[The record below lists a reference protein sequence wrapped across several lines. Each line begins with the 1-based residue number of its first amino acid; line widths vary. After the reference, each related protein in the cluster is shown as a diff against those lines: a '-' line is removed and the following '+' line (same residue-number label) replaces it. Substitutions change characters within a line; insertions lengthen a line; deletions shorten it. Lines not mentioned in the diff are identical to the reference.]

1 MATIIK
7 LKRGTTTPTTSNLA
21 NGEVAIDT
29 SAKKF
34 YINDNG
40 TIKEIAGSTGDA
52 TSPLAGDVRGYT
64 GDGSTTA
71 FTVSSGADVEN
82 VLVFINGVYQR
93 PTTDYTV
100 SGTTLTFG
108 TAPAS
113 SDAITIKELVEGANI
128 INDTGL
134 VRAYTGDG
142 STTAYNVTTGKA
154 QEEFLVFINGV
165 YQRPTNEYT
174 VSSGTLTFVTAPVSA
189 DVITIKELA
198 EGIGSEILTIADDTS
213 TTTSFNAGDTL
224 TLSGGTG
231 LSSTISGDV
240 VTFAIDN
247 TVVTTTGSQTLT
259 NKTLTSPVISSI
271 SNTGT
276 LTLPTSTDT
285 LVGRDT
291 TDTLTNKT
299 ISGSSNTLSNIGNAS
314 LTNSSITIN
323 GTAVSLGG
331 STTISTASTL
341 TIADDTSTTASID
354 LNSETLTVAGGTGIT
369 TSVSGNTL
377 TITGSA
383 TQNTFSTINL
393 NDSTNIVADSTTD
406 TLNLD
411 SSGLISITGDAST
424 DTITVGTVSSV
435 KLPFL
440 KADGS
445 SSNVDL
451 QTSGTLADVI
461 TNLYIPFTKAD
472 GSAVE
477 TLVVA

>member
-7 LKRGTTTPTTSNLA
+7 LKRGTTTPTTGDLA
-21 NGEVAIDT
+21 NGEVGIDT

-34 YINDNG
+34 YINDSG
-40 TIKEIAGSTGDA
+40 TIKEIGGSTGDA

-71 FTVSSGADVEN
+71 YTVSSGADVEN
-82 VLVFINGVYQR
+82 VLVFVNGVYQR

-113 SDAITIKELVEGANI
+113 ADAITIKELVEGANI

-134 VRAYTGDG
+134 VRSYTGDG
-142 STTAYNVTTGKA
+142 STTAFNVTTGKA

-174 VSSGTLTFVTAPVSA
+174 VSSGTLTFGTAPVNA

-198 EGIGSEILTIADDTS
+198 EGTGSEILTIADDTS

-224 TLSGGTG
+224 TIAGGSNVTTS
-231 LSSTISGDV
+231 LSGDV
-240 VTFAIDN
+240 
-247 TVVTTTGSQTLT
+247 L
-259 NKTLTSPVISSI
+259 
-271 SNTGT
+271 
-276 LTLPTSTDT
+276 
-285 LVGRDT
+285 
-291 TDTLTNKT
+291 
-299 ISGSSNTLSNIGNAS
+299 
-314 LTNSSITIN
+314 TIN
-323 GTAVSLGG
+323 
-331 STTISTASTL
+331 STASGTL
-341 TIADDTSTTASID
+341 TIADDTSTTADIN
-354 LNSETLTVAGGTGIT
+354 LGSETLTVAGGTGIT
-369 TSVSGNTL
+369 TSVAGNTL
-377 TITGSA
+377 TITGSS

-393 NDSTNIVADSTTD
+393 NDSTNIVADSTSD

-424 DTITVGTVSSV
+424 DTVTVSTVTSATI
-435 KLPFL
+435 PFL

-445 SSNVDL
+445 SSDIDL
-451 QTSGTLADVI
+451 QTQGSLGDVI
-461 TNLYIPFTKAD
+461 TNLYIPFVNAS
-472 GSAVE
+472 GSAVT
-477 TLVVA
+477 TLVVGSS